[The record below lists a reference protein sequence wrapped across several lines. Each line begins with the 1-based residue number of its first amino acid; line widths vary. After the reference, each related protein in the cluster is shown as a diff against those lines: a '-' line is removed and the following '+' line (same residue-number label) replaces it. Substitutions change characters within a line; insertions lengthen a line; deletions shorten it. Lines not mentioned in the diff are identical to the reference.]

1 MATVTMPYEFLPLP
15 KTGEKGFALD
25 RSGKRVCE
33 AEVVALRYA
42 KAFDETRLLT
52 IQVPAEMAMRA
63 RFYQKAE
70 VCAN

>member
-15 KTGEKGFALD
+15 QAGEKGFALD

-33 AEVVALRYA
+33 AEVIALRDA
-42 KAFDETRLLT
+42 TAFDATHLLT
-52 IQVPAEMAMRA
+52 IQVPTEMAMRA

-70 VCAN
+70 VCTN